1 MLQPKRTKYRKI
13 FRGRRKGMATSGNQV
28 DFGEFGLKALGTGWI
43 TARQIEASRV
53 AVTRH
58 LRRGGQVWVRVF
70 PDKSVSKKPAETR
83 MGGGKAA
90 VDHWVAVVK
99 PGRVMFE
106 VAGVDPQV
114 ARSALRL
121 ASHKLPIPTKI
132 VDRHHGA
139 VDTTQAA

>member
-13 FRGRRKGMATSGNQV
+13 FRGRRKGNATSGNQV
-28 DFGEFGLKALGTGWI
+28 DFGEFGLKAMGPGWV

-114 ARSALRL
+114 AKEALRL